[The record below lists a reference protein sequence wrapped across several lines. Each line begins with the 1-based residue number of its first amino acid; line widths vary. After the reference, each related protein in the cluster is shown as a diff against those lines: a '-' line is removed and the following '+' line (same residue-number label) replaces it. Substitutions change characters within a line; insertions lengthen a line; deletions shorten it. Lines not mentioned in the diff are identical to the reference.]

1 MPKTKRERRRRRD
14 RAPADAS
21 AGPAPAVAPAPPP
34 PRDVSWM
41 GIIGGVLGA
50 LLVGQAG
57 VYAVVS
63 PGYNSRL
70 ISLPLFAVAAIYLP
84 AVWASATP
92 TPQRQKVQRA
102 VLAVTLIIV
111 VIGVLLVDV
120 AFATLLMAP
129 STLLAIAGGLIFQ
142 GSGAPTGKRKAGR

>member
-1 MPKTKRERRRRRD
+1 
-14 RAPADAS
+14 
-21 AGPAPAVAPAPPP
+21 
-34 PRDVSWM
+34 M

-57 VYAVVS
+57 VYAIVS
-63 PGYNSRL
+63 PGDNSRL
-70 ISLPLFAVAAIYLP
+70 ISLPLFAVAALYLP
-84 AVWASATP
+84 AVWASVAP

-102 VLAVTLIIV
+102 VLAITLIIV

-120 AFATLLMAP
+120 TFATLLMVP

-142 GSGAPTGKRKAGR
+142 GGASTGKRKAGR